1 MTGYVYLRYCDLF
14 DERSRLITLKQKL
27 RQFKLSNIIFTL
39 ARISLLLGR
48 QGMLREGKD
57 NQRQLQELL
66 ISNYIGPEL
75 LEGNLKPRFGHFG
88 ADERPIF
95 FRQQILNLLRMC
107 VLLCRED
114 APMTTEGKSR
124 GGYELGQCCLMMND
138 HLVSPKEEQ
147 ATGEGSDKKRR
158 MHIGLQL
165 APNIEL
171 NNPPQAAR
179 AVVRAESL
187 FSEILFSDDMKA
199 KIATIDQKRGFD
211 LAEAFREAT
220 GLKIDEYTEFVL
232 TMTSVLFSRTQ
243 KEIVEN
249 ANLLLFRR
257 SELIKGTRIV
267 ADDFDRYLALDCMT
281 LAEAKA
287 RFNEPQKKLLPQF
300 DYVWFRT
307 WPLLQLEDEV
317 MVCVDPCFMVEKL
330 SSGIYWTIVNSLK
343 GKKRDNA
350 LTAFGYLFE
359 TYVSRILQQVS
370 PPIGMFI
377 DDPKYTNGERA
388 FDGIIHCGD
397 QLIVTECKASFMTI
411 EAKYGGRVRGFNNE
425 LDKKFGTGRG
435 VVQLVNHIERL
446 FARKPSDR
454 YRICELDRVS
464 ESSHSRIEKITP
476 VLIVQESLLRFSAIE
491 EMLSDRFVR
500 LLKQRRISHAVQ
512 IAPLAVIDIDTL
524 EQMKPHLV
532 AGDFTLQ
539 QCLNARAVRDPGY
552 RSGSWHDFLIES
564 FPQYA
569 TKADVQINEKFEA
582 IMDRGTRNIF
592 GDQPQR
598 NLAGATL

>member
-1 MTGYVYLRYCDLF
+1 MTGHEYMRYCDLF
-14 DERSRLITLKQKL
+14 DERSRLATLRRKL
-27 RQFKLSNIIFTL
+27 RQFKLSNVVFTL
-39 ARISLLLGR
+39 SRISVLLGR
-48 QGMLREGKD
+48 QRMLRENKD
-57 NQRQLQELL
+57 KPRELQELL
-66 ISNYIGPEL
+66 ISNYIDPEL
-75 LEGNLKPRFGHFG
+75 LEGILKPRFGHLG

-114 APMTTEGKSR
+114 APITTEGKSR

-138 HLVSPKEEQ
+138 HLVSPKEER
-147 ATGEGSDKKRR
+147 ATGEGRNKKRR

-179 AVVRAESL
+179 AVVRAETL
-187 FSEILFSDDMKA
+187 FSEILFTDDMKA
-199 KIATIDQKRGFD
+199 KITTIDQKLGFD
-211 LAEAFREAT
+211 LPGAFREAT
-220 GLKIDEYTEFVL
+220 GLKIDEYAEFVL
-232 TMTSVLFSRTQ
+232 TMISVLFSRTQ

-287 RFNEPQKKLLPQF
+287 RFSEAQKKLLPQF

-359 TYVSRILQQVS
+359 TYVSQILQQVS

-377 DDPKYTNGERA
+377 DDPKYTNGDRA
-388 FDGIIHCGD
+388 FDGIIHCAD
-397 QLIVTECKASFMTI
+397 QLIVIECKASFMTI
-411 EAKYGGRVRGFNNE
+411 EAKYGRRVRSFNHE
-425 LDKKFGTGRG
+425 LDKKFGTEKG

-446 FARKPSDR
+446 FARKSSDR
-454 YRICELDRVS
+454 YRISELDRVL
-464 ESSHSRIEKITP
+464 ESSHSRIEKVTP
-476 VLIVQESLLRFSAIE
+476 VLIVQESILRFSAIE

-500 LLKQRRISHAVQ
+500 LLKQRRISNGVH
-512 IAPLAVIDIDTL
+512 IGPLAVIDIDTL
-524 EQMKPHLV
+524 EQMKPHLI

-539 QCLNARAVRDPGY
+539 QCLNLRAVRDPGY
-552 RSGSWHDFLIES
+552 RSGSWHDFLIAS
-564 FPQYA
+564 FPPYA

-582 IMDRGTRNIF
+582 IMDRGTRKIF
-592 GDQPQR
+592 G
-598 NLAGATL
+598 N